1 MKKATIRFKLLSV
14 IIGLTFFALLTIS
27 ATFLLLFN
35 DHLPEESSTL
45 IFTTLFVVASI
56 TLFLSFLISY
66 ILISKIIEPLNKLT
80 HLTKQIGEG
89 NLNVEVPR
97 TDLHDEIGTLT
108 NTIVWMLERLRYM
121 YSQIEELVK
130 IRTNELKE
138 KVSEVEFKN
147 RQLEETKAKMLSLL
161 RDIEKERRLAELSV
175 GESKKFKLA
184 VQYATDAVVI
194 VDATQKIIYSNS
206 ALEKMSGY
214 TGKEIFGRSI
224 EEIFAGDEADK
235 EIMMKLNNVF
245 HTGEI
250 FHTDDFKL
258 NRKHGEA
265 MEVDLSVFPIQN
277 NTGHPEFM
285 VALMQDITQRKAIDR
300 AKTEFVSLASH
311 QLRTP
316 LSTIKW
322 YIEMLLNGDVGEIK
336 EEQKQ
341 YLEQVYQSNDRMI
354 TLVNALLDV
363 SRLELGTFIVEPE
376 ETDLVDLLKSIAKEL
391 EYKIQEKKITFN
403 LNCDELPKVKVDP
416 RLMNIVLLNLLT
428 NAVKYTLEG
437 GEVDVDLIK
446 LEKGKSVGG
455 IIMQED
461 SFLYRVS
468 DTGIGIPK
476 DQQEKIF
483 TKLYRADNVKEY
495 EVEGTGLG
503 LYILKS
509 IVEHSGGQVWFESE
523 EKKGSIFYVTFP
535 MTGMKRKE
543 GTRQLG
549 S

>member
-1 MKKATIRFKLLSV
+1 MKKISIRTKLLGV
-14 IIGLTFFALLTIS
+14 IVGLTFFALLTIS
-27 ATFLLLFN
+27 AAFLLIFR
-35 DHLPEESSTL
+35 DHVAEESSTAAF
-45 IFTTLFVVASI
+45 ITIVSVIAI
-56 TLFLSFLISY
+56 TLLLSLFISY
-66 ILISKIIEPLNKLT
+66 LLIKRIIEPLNKLT
-80 HLTKQIGEG
+80 QLTKQIGEG
-89 NLNVEVPR
+89 NLNVQIPKTE
-97 TDLHDEIGTLT
+97 HQDEIGTLT
-108 NTIVWMLERLRYM
+108 NTIHWMLERLRYM
-121 YSQIEELVK
+121 YAQIEQLVK
-130 IRTNELKE
+130 VRTNELKE
-138 KVSEVEFKN
+138 KVEEVEFKN
-147 RQLEETKAKMLSLL
+147 RQLEETKAKMLTLL
-161 RDIEKERRLAELSV
+161 RDLEKEQRLAELSV

-194 VDATQKIIYSNS
+194 VDATQKIIYSNG

-214 TGKEIFGRSI
+214 TSKEVFGRSI
-224 EEIFAGDEADK
+224 EELFISPDTDR
-235 EIMMKLNNVF
+235 EIVNKINEIF
-245 HTGEI
+245 HTGESLQ
-250 FHTDDFKL
+250 TDNFKL

-265 MEVDLSVFPIQN
+265 LEVDLSVFPIQN

-336 EEQKQ
+336 PEQRE

-376 ETDLVDLLKSIAKEL
+376 DTDLVALLKSIIKEM
-391 EYKIQEKKITFN
+391 EHKIQEKKISFN
-403 LNCDELPKVKVDP
+403 LQNDDLPQIKVDP

-437 GEVDVDLIK
+437 GKVEVALVK
-446 LEKGKSVGG
+446 VNKGGSVGG
-455 IIMQED
+455 RIMQD
-461 SFLYRVS
+461 DTVLYKVS
-468 DTGIGIPK
+468 DTGIGIPR

-523 EKKGSIFYVTFP
+523 EKKGSTFYVTFP
-535 MTGMKRKE
+535 LSGMKPKE

-549 S
+549 A